1 MARKSRTNSAPHFEQ
16 PSEAAWNAAL
26 YLRLSVEDGDD
37 TEQNSIGNQKK
48 LCLSFLEN
56 QQDISIFNVYTDH
69 GFSGMNYKRPGFIEM
84 YDAIEQGLIN
94 CVIVKDISRFGREY
108 IATSEFLQRTFP
120 HMGVRFISI
129 NDDYDSLQPSADIEG
144 LLLPFKMILN
154 DSYAKDTSKKIRS
167 SITARMNAGE
177 FLPSSGSIP
186 YGYLRNPQENTF
198 DVDPDAAPIVRRIFL
213 LRAEGT
219 PFNAIAKRLN
229 AEGIPSPGKLRCL
242 RGVSQSDRFAQSE
255 WIRGTI
261 RKITCDPVYLGN
273 RIHGKIRRSHIG
285 EDKTKRA
292 PSEWQVIPGCHMP
305 LISEALFQRV
315 QEVNRT
321 ELQRRGAFS
330 QRAKPD
336 EDFRDLLRGKL
347 FCGDCG
353 GRMIAM
359 KRNQRV
365 TSSLPPVIFYQCNAY
380 KYSNLKKCFS
390 HYINEALIVS
400 TLRTVL
406 DQQVGLAADI
416 EKALQSVTRSPI
428 SQYAGDSSR
437 LQSLRI
443 RRRNLEARQERL
455 LTDLTDGL
463 LNRDEY
469 EYTHARYVREHASLL
484 EEEREAELESLTMK
498 ETYHSAQK
506 WLNSLRKYRKLPILN
521 REIIDLIVDK
531 ILIYSDKR
539 IEIVLSCSD
548 PYQAFASI
556 LKETEASEHA
566 G

>member
-1 MARKSRTNSAPHFEQ
+1 MARKSRINSAAQFEQ
-16 PSEAAWNAAL
+16 AAEAAWNAAL

-37 TEQNSIGNQKK
+37 MEQNSIGNQKK
-48 LCLSFLEN
+48 LCLSFLEH
-56 QQDISIFNVYTDH
+56 QQNISIFNIYTDH

-84 YDAIEQGLIN
+84 YEAIEQGLIN

-120 HMGVRFISI
+120 QMGVRFISI

-167 SITARMNAGE
+167 SITAKMNAGE
-177 FLPSSGSIP
+177 FLPSSGSVP

-198 DVDPDAAPIVRRIFL
+198 DVDPEAAPIVRRIFL

-219 PFNAIAKRLN
+219 PFNTIAKLLN
-229 AEGIPSPGKLRCL
+229 TEGIPSPGKLRCL
-242 RGVSQSDRFAQSE
+242 RGVSQSGRFAQSE

-261 RKITCDPVYLGN
+261 RKITSDPVYLGN
-273 RIHGKIRRSHIG
+273 RIHGKVKRDRLG
-285 EDKTKRA
+285 EDKTKRD
-292 PSEWQVIPGCHMP
+292 PSEWQVIPGTHMP
-305 LISEALFQRV
+305 LISEELYHQV
-315 QEVNRT
+315 QEVNRM
-321 ELQRRGAFS
+321 ELQRRGELS
-330 QRAKPD
+330 QRAKPA

-353 GRMIAM
+353 GQMIAM

-365 TSSLPPVIFYQCNAY
+365 TSSLSPVIFYQCNAY
-380 KYSNLKKCFS
+380 KYSNLKRCFS
-390 HYINEALIVS
+390 HYINESLIVS
-400 TLRTVL
+400 ALRTVL
-406 DQQVGLAADI
+406 DQQVALTADI
-416 EKALQSVTRSPI
+416 EKVLQFVDQSPVVQHP
-428 SQYAGDSSR
+428 SGNSR
-437 LQSLRI
+437 LQSI
-443 RRRNLEARQERL
+443 RVKRRNLESKQERL

-469 EYTHARYVREHASLL
+469 EYTKARYAKEHTALL
-484 EEEREAELESLTMK
+484 EEEREAELEALTLK

-506 WLNSLRKYRKLPILN
+506 WLNSLKKYRRLPVLN
-521 REIIDLIVDK
+521 REIVDLIVER

-548 PYQAFASI
+548 PYQAFAVI
-556 LKETEASEHA
+556 LKETETNKHA